1 MRTFGL
7 IGKNIDY
14 SFSRKYFSEK
24 FEVENIDA
32 EYLNFDIATIDEFPE
47 TIRQNSINGLNVTI
61 PYKEKIIPFLDR
73 LDAHA
78 EKIKAVN
85 TIKFEEDGSLTGYNT
100 DYWGFSNALK
110 PHLQRHHNR
119 ALILGTGGASKAI
132 AYSLELLGIEFRFVS
147 RKSKEDQ
154 YTYSE
159 LNKQIIEEH
168 TLIINCTPLGTSPNI
183 EAYPEIP
190 IEFISEKHLI
200 FDLIYN
206 PSETR
211 LMKLCSEK
219 GAQTLNGLEML
230 KLQANK
236 AWEIW
241 NS

>member
-32 EYLNFDIATIDEFPE
+32 EYLNFEIATIEEFPE
-47 TIRQNSINGLNVTI
+47 TIRKNAINGLNVTI

-100 DYWGFSNALK
+100 DYWGFTNALK

>member
-219 GAQTLNGLEML
+219 GAQTFNGLEML

>member
-32 EYLNFDIATIDEFPE
+32 EYLNFDIVTIDEFPG

-100 DYWGFSNALK
+100 DYWGFTNALK

-132 AYSLELLGIEFRFVS
+132 AYSLELLGIEFSFVS
-147 RKSKEDQ
+147 RKSEEDQ

>member
-1 MRTFGL
+1 MKTFGL

-24 FEVENIDA
+24 FYIENLDA
-32 EYLNFDIATIDEFPE
+32 QYLNFDIPTIEKFPE
-47 TIRQNSINGLNVTI
+47 VIGQNSINGLNVTI

-73 LDAHA
+73 LDSHA
-78 EKIKAVN
+78 EKIQAVN
-85 TIKFEEDGSLTGYNT
+85 TIKFENDGSLTGYNT
-100 DYWGFSNALK
+100 DYWGFSNSLK
-110 PHLQRHHNR
+110 PYLQKHHNR

-132 AYSLELLGIEFRFVS
+132 AYSLKLLNIEYSFVS
-147 RKSKEDQ
+147 RKSIEGHL
-154 YTYSE
+154 TYSE
-159 LNKQIIEEH
+159 LDEKILEDH
-168 TLIINCTPLGTSPNI
+168 PLIINCTPLGTSPNI

-190 IEFISEKHLI
+190 VEFISKKHLI

-206 PSETR
+206 PSETM
-211 LMKLCSEK
+211 LQKLCSEQ
-219 GAQTLNGLEML
+219 GSQTLNGLEML

>member
-32 EYLNFDIATIDEFPE
+32 EYLNFDIATIEEFPE
-47 TIRQNSINGLNVTI
+47 TIRKNAINGLNVTI

>member
-32 EYLNFDIATIDEFPE
+32 EYLNFDIATIEEFPE
-47 TIRQNSINGLNVTI
+47 TIRKNAINGLNVTI

-132 AYSLELLGIEFRFVS
+132 AYSLELLGIEFSFVS